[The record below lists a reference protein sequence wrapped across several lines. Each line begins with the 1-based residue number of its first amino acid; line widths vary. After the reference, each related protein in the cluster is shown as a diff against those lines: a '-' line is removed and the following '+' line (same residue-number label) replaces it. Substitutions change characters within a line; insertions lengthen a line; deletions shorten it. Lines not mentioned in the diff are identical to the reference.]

1 MYGHRVTRKPTS
13 ASGRRPRDVVA
24 DTLREQIRT
33 GRLQAGTRLPTQREL
48 EAEFSVGRS
57 AVREALATLAQ
68 EGLLDNVGRGASPTV
83 AEPTYHAEAPR
94 SAGVELADRL
104 HEAFQTEHITI
115 DAFSLT
121 TETLNNALAW
131 PVRQVMD
138 HQLTPRSVTAR
149 VLVPSLQARL
159 ALPRLIDDPE
169 DPKPRERL
177 HRMQTTYVDALSN
190 SLHSL
195 APFGTTVTLTVRA
208 VPLTP
213 THKLYLLN
221 GDEALIGYYQVV
233 KNEEAAF
240 RGEQLALYDVLGLT
254 AKLFRSARGP
264 EARDEQEA
272 TFVTESQQ
280 FFDSLWDT
288 IATPF
293 G

>member
-1 MYGHRVTRKPTS
+1 MTRKPTS
-13 ASGRRPRDVVA
+13 VSGRRPREVVA
-24 DTLREQIRT
+24 DTLRERIRT
-33 GRLQAGTRLPTQREL
+33 GKLRPGARLPTQREL

-57 AVREALATLAQ
+57 AVREALAALTQ
-68 EGLLDNVGRGASPTV
+68 EGLLENVGRGASPTV
-83 AEPTYHAEAPR
+83 AESTHHPDAPR

-104 HEAFQTEHITI
+104 HEAFQAEDVAV

-149 VLVPSLQARL
+149 VLIPSLEARL

-177 HRMQTTYVDALSN
+177 HQIQTTYVNALSN
-190 SLHSL
+190 SLNSL
-195 APFGTTVTLTVRA
+195 AQFGTEVTLTVRT

-240 RGEQLALYDVLGLT
+240 EGEQLALYDVLGLT
-254 AKLFRSARGP
+254 AKLFRSTRGP
-264 EARDEQEA
+264 QARDEQESS
-272 TFVTESQQ
+272 FVEESQE
-280 FFDSLWDT
+280 FFDSLWTT
-288 IATPF
+288 IAVPF

>member
-1 MYGHRVTRKPTS
+1 MTRKPTS

-24 DTLREQIRT
+24 DTLRERIRT
-33 GRLQAGTRLPTQREL
+33 GNLQPGTRLPTQREL

-57 AVREALATLAQ
+57 AVREALSALAQ
-68 EGLLDNVGRGASPTV
+68 EGLLEHVGRGASPTV
-83 AEPTYHAEAPR
+83 AEPTHHADAPR
-94 SAGVELADRL
+94 SAGVELTDRL
-104 HEAFQTEHITI
+104 HEAFQAENVVI

-138 HQLTPRSVTAR
+138 RQLTPRSVTAR
-149 VLVPSLQARL
+149 VLIPSLGARL

-177 HRMQTTYVDALSN
+177 HQIQTTYVNALSN
-190 SLHSL
+190 SLSSL
-195 APFGTTVTLTVRA
+195 SQFGTDVSLTVRA

-233 KNEEAAF
+233 KNEDAAF
-240 RGEQLALYDVLGLT
+240 EGEQLALYDVLGLT
-254 AKLFRSARGP
+254 AKLFRSVRGP

-272 TFVTESQQ
+272 SFVEESQE
-280 FFDSLWDT
+280 FFDSLWTT
-288 IATPF
+288 IAVPF